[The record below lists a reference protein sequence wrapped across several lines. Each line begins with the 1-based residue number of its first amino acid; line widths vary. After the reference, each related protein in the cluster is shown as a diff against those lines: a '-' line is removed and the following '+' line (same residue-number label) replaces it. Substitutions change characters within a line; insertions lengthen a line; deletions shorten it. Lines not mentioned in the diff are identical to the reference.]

1 MLPQKPFLQ
10 SETNFEDCY
19 STNTHMCTV
28 NREKFAPVLFST
40 LSPSLSSANLGLGEF
55 QCPKYPYSN
64 TTLSLR
70 IHDGTKPCGKKEGR
84 KLNRAKKTV

>member
-1 MLPQKPFLQ
+1 MPPQKPFLQ

-28 NREKFAPVLFST
+28 HREEFAPVLFST
-40 LSPSLSSANLGLGEF
+40 LSPSLSSGEF
-55 QCPKYPYSN
+55 KIGRIPMSQISHLN

-70 IHDGTKPCGKKEGR
+70 IHDGTKP
-84 KLNRAKKTV
+84 